1 MLSLFQMPNKVAN
14 FLEREWETLWVE
26 EGNIFVGHLGGW
38 RKSDSHRIRWPRH
51 HNLKMRKCISISKYV
66 WWFVRDSQGQFII
79 SSKYGTEVGLFTANS
94 HRIKGTRASKFGDNC
109 KTLLCPLPFS
119 QNNKLPQYHLL
130 EHFIGHQKA
139 IKIWSFLES
148 STKSA
153 LKMSHLYECWCSI
166 NGNPVIP
173 KVFGLREVQAG
184 GMHGFFFS
192 LQQFSMDLC
201 WVTHFIKS

>member
-1 MLSLFQMPNKVAN
+1 MFGGLSVTLKGSLLSQAN
-14 FLEREWETLWVE
+14 
-26 EGNIFVGHLGGW
+26 
-38 RKSDSHRIRWPRH
+38 
-51 HNLKMRKCISISKYV
+51 M
-66 WWFVRDSQGQFII
+66 GQ
-79 SSKYGTEVGLFTANS
+79 KWGLFTANS

-184 GMHGFFFS
+184 GMHGFFF
-192 LQQFSMDLC
+192 LFSSSVWIFAELHISSNPNSHRLKTKAMRFLC
-201 WVTHFIKS
+201 YLGSGSVKFLFGSSFFFLR